1 MPNTS
6 VAIRPDT
13 SNIRKAGSRRA
24 VTSTTSPPM
33 IAEVRSAPVLPPIL
47 TPLVFSATAAVFDS
61 EGQFAGTKL
70 RRDWQP
76 EPLDDRTRE
85 VAADYLDLITDYI
98 RPGDQEQI
106 SLRLAA
112 LRAHW
117 MESDDDQSVKQ
128 LVAVDWQRSVGIFP
142 LWAVVS
148 ACEDWIDT
156 QRRRPMIAD
165 IRKLCA
171 EAVEE
176 YVLHI
181 DILRKAL
188 AAA

>member
-1 MPNTS
+1 
-6 VAIRPDT
+6 
-13 SNIRKAGSRRA
+13 
-24 VTSTTSPPM
+24 M

-70 RRDWQP
+70 RRDWRP
-76 EPLDDRTRE
+76 TEPLTPALRE
-85 VAADYLDLITDYI
+85 AAADYLDLITDYI
-98 RPGDQEQI
+98 RPGDQEKI

-117 MESDDDQSVKQ
+117 SDAEDDQSVKQ

-188 AAA
+188 AAKAECRRRYGGGVCIKISTPPT